1 VIAVMHDVSPIQ
13 YDDLAAILGHETC
26 CSSRIVI
33 VAAEAGYMAFL
44 IAALIEKTGET
55 STIVDLQQLPIFGAD
70 KALAA

>member
-1 VIAVMHDVSPIQ
+1 
-13 YDDLAAILGHETC
+13 
-26 CSSRIVI
+26 
-33 VAAEAGYMAFL
+33 MAFL